1 LLLVYGLFFW
11 FGWIFWF
18 FYPTFI
24 YLPFKQI
31 NSMSIPY
38 DYDFFSLNANQYF
51 GTMVNEE
58 LAKYPQKILK
68 FIYSI
73 FKKYKKCC

>member
-1 LLLVYGLFFW
+1 
-11 FGWIFWF
+11 
-18 FYPTFI
+18 
-24 YLPFKQI
+24 
-31 NSMSIPY
+31 MSIPY